1 MGETETENQNSASNR
16 IVLEMRDYLKYEL
29 INSPT
34 EYNNQYKTLQFNNLF
49 TQGVEPGP
57 N

>member
-34 EYNNQYKTLQFNNLF
+34 EYNN
-49 TQGVEPGP
+49 
-57 N
+57 